1 MSVYRYVYRVTLC
14 VCVCM
19 CVCVYTHVI
28 MCTTS
33 FCFDTFIFMFYA
45 IWTGARSLAA
55 KPREK
60 CRLEGKDHNR
70 SQSITINHNRL

>member
-1 MSVYRYVYRVTLC
+1 
-14 VCVCM
+14 
-19 CVCVYTHVI
+19 VYTHVI

-60 CRLEGKDHNR
+60 CRLEEKK
-70 SQSITINHNRL
+70 SQSITIDHNRWNSAPV